1 MKTLYL
7 DGARCTEIMLDGP
20 ALRVRTPGRAD
31 GLYPLGR
38 VSRVV
43 VCGAA
48 DWRTEA
54 LLACADRGIP
64 VTFVG
69 RDGRARAWLVPMLP
83 RPMPLTERVQELLA
97 RSDGTSRYQ
106 DWRRHTERKMILRVL
121 GELRLRVADL
131 RPERAAEEL
140 LNRLTFP
147 GGPAAATRVLHF
159 WDGLL
164 AGRAAGLLMQAGLDG
179 TLFGACPE
187 RWSLA
192 ADLVRLAGWNHYVW
206 LASVRQLSDPA
217 GLDPD
222 APDFRR
228 RAIDFFEQRASEV
241 DRTLRGLLHQFSVW
255 LDNLP

>member
-7 DGARCTEIMLDGP
+7 DGTRGAEVVLDGP

-48 DWRTEA
+48 EWRTEA

-64 VTFVG
+64 VTFVE
-69 RDGRARAWLVPMLP
+69 RDGRPRAWLVPMLP
-83 RPMPLTERVQELLA
+83 RPLPLTERIQELLA
-97 RSDGTSRYQ
+97 RPDWASRYQ
-106 DWRRHTERKMILRVL
+106 DWRRHTERKIILRVL
-121 GELRLRVADL
+121 GQLRLRVADL
-131 RPERAAEEL
+131 RPDRAAEEL
-140 LNRLTFP
+140 LDRLALP
-147 GGPAAATRVLHF
+147 VGREAATRVLHF

-164 AGRAAGLLMQAGLDG
+164 AGRAAGLLMKAGLDG
-179 TLFGACPE
+179 TQFGACPE

-192 ADLVRLAGWNHYVW
+192 ADLARLASWNHYVW
-206 LASVRQLSDPA
+206 LAGVRDPSDRA

-228 RAIDFFEQRASEV
+228 RAIEFFEQRVWEV

-255 LDNLP
+255 LENLP